1 MSSTNFQKPLFTHVP
16 VRQTGRVAASRELP
30 SSSRFPPALMH
41 SAARLY
47 YLEDAKQADVAR
59 RLGISRPTVSR
70 LLSEARREGIVR
82 IEVVAPVDVDL
93 GDLSRRTEAAL
104 GLERVHLSA
113 LPRRGPTGE
122 ALAPALS
129 GALLEV
135 GLEPGDVLLVS
146 SGRTVYEA
154 AQVELPSLPGVLLVP
169 TIGGQ
174 DEPEAWYATNEITR
188 QMALKVG
195 GAPAFLHSPA
205 LPSPELYETLRGE
218 AAFRR
223 VQELWSSARCAV
235 LGIGA
240 PPLTRTSL
248 PRFVR
253 DESDS
258 LREAVG
264 DVCSRFYDR
273 RGEPVPFPGSER
285 LVATRLETLRE
296 LPTCIGL
303 AAGLDKVPGILA
315 GARGGYFD
323 QLVTDVDTAAA
334 LVAAAALQ

>member
-1 MSSTNFQKPLFTHVP
+1 MSSTNSLIALFMPVP
-16 VRQTGRVAASRELP
+16 VRQDGRVAAPELP
-30 SSSRFPPALMH
+30 STSRFSPALMH
-41 SAARLY
+41 TAARLY

-59 RLGISRPTVSR
+59 RMGISRPTVSR

-82 IEVVAPVDVDL
+82 IEVVAPVDADL
-93 GDLSRRTEAAL
+93 GALGHEAARLL

-113 LPRRGPTGE
+113 LPTLGSTGE

-129 GALLEV
+129 TALLEV
-135 GLEPGDVLLVS
+135 GLDPGDVLLVS
-146 SGRTVYEA
+146 SGRTVHEA
-154 AQVELPSLPGVLLVP
+154 AQAALPPLPGVLLVP

-174 DEPEAWYATNEITR
+174 DEPEPWYATNEITR
-188 QMALKVG
+188 QVALKVG

-205 LPSPELYETLRGE
+205 LPSPDLYATLQGE

-223 VQELWSSARCAV
+223 VLELWSSARCAV
-235 LGIGA
+235 VGIGA

-248 PRFVR
+248 PEFVPGG
-253 DESDS
+253 SAS

-273 RGEPVPFPGSER
+273 EGREVPFPGSER

-303 AAGLDKVPGILA
+303 AAGFDKVPSILS
-315 GARGGYFD
+315 GARGGYFN
-323 QLVTDVDTAAA
+323 QLVTDAETAAA
-334 LVAAAALQ
+334 LVAAVAAQ